1 MSVFPPELYN
11 AATRYYDIS
20 DAAWR
25 IKYSEAAVMISIYR
39 IPLREL
45 DEIIDQISI
54 FVLLGCKNGQFDG
67 ILPSSIFFS
76 KLVFVAQAIGDMK
89 LYSQNQQG
97 QRFNHWWFNPLKRE

>member
-11 AATRYYDIS
+11 AATRYCDIS

-25 IKYSEAAVMISIYR
+25 IRYAEAAVMISIYR

-45 DEIIDQISI
+45 DEINDQISI

-76 KLVFVAQAIGDMK
+76 KLVFVAQAIGDMNFIPK
-89 LYSQNQQG
+89 INWVIDLIIGGSI
-97 QRFNHWWFNPLKRE
+97 H